1 LSDAGRAGPPGVGRG
16 GSSDAGAAGPGGVR
30 TGVVA
35 VVVTARYVRI
45 AAELRDAITR
55 GEYAVGAQLP
65 SEAELAARF
74 AASRGTVR
82 QAVAVL
88 ASEGLVGS
96 RQGARRIVL
105 GRERSQSF
113 AELHSFA
120 QWARAMGYRVSGR
133 VLERH
138 RRAATPTEAVR
149 LALQPGEP
157 VLAVLRLR
165 SLDGEPVMLE
175 RTVYAGWIAPAVE
188 RVEPDCESVT
198 QALYD
203 DVGLVFAYGEHLIDA
218 VAASVQDSRLLGVR
232 RGSPLLRQRRV
243 TTTHEGRP
251 VEWSDD
257 RYRAGSVT
265 FSIRNSVD
273 ANPLVRQ
280 MGDLRSVP

>member
-1 LSDAGRAGPPGVGRG
+1 M
-16 GSSDAGAAGPGGVR
+16 
-30 TGVVA
+30 
-35 VVVTARYVRI
+35 TARYMDI
-45 AAELRDAITR
+45 AEELRDAIMR
-55 GEYAVGAQLP
+55 GEHPVGAQLP
-65 SEAELAARF
+65 SEAELATRF

-88 ASEGLVGS
+88 ATEGLVGS

-120 QWARAMGYRVSGR
+120 QWARAMGYRVSGQ
-133 VLERH
+133 VLQQRS
-138 RRAATPTEAVR
+138 RGAGATEAAR
-149 LALQPGEP
+149 LALQPGDP
-157 VLAVLRLR
+157 VLSVLRLR
-165 SLDGEPVMLE
+165 SLEGEPVLLE

-188 RVEPDCESVT
+188 RIDPGCESVT

-203 DVGLVFAYGEHLIDA
+203 SVGLVFAYGEHLIDA
-218 VAASVQDSRLLGVR
+218 VAAGVQDARLLAVR

-257 RYRAGSVT
+257 RYRAGSVA

-280 MGDLRSVP
+280 VGDLRPAP